1 MAPARGLS
9 SLLLKASTWSRQS
22 VSCFS
27 LSCFSHR
34 AQLYLA
40 EAHSG
45 CGRRKWVLDPV
56 GHQEMRDRLAAT
68 IVRYNALMGVY
79 AATHQ
84 RADNMEYAKSRELKR
99 ARKRRSH
106 RAVAGEGDAGHS
118 IGA

>member
-1 MAPARGLS
+1 MIFPGEILKMSYILRYPKILVTPPWKRIRDAGEENGS
-9 SLLLKASTWSRQS
+9 S
-22 VSCFS
+22 
-27 LSCFSHR
+27 
-34 AQLYLA
+34 
-40 EAHSG
+40 
-45 CGRRKWVLDPV
+45 DPI

-68 IVRYNALMGVY
+68 IVRYNALMGVH

-106 RAVAGEGDAGHS
+106 RAVAGEGDAGHG